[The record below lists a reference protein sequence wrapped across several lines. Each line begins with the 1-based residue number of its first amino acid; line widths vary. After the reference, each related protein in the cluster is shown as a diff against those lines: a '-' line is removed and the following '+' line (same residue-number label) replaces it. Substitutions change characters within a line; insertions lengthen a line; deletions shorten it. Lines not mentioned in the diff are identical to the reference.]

1 MKGSDLDNLLD
12 DTSVPNAEPT
22 PDAPVEA
29 APEPQGET
37 GDTQS
42 AAPPADANVRQ
53 QPENGYVPVKA
64 VADERRK
71 RQELEKRLAEFEQ
84 RFAQLSQP
92 QQPAPEP
99 PSWELEPAQAAQY
112 LQQQFAHQVWETKV
126 SLSEEVMREKYGDYD
141 DVSATFAEAARRD
154 PSLLNRL
161 YAAPN
166 PARFAYQEGKKLK
179 TLAEIGDDPDAYE
192 RKILEKYGYT
202 PGQQQTSA
210 PPREAPRTAQS
221 VPRSLAR
228 DVSQQPRNN
237 RGQFDGPASLDDLL
251 G

>member
-12 DTSVPNAEPT
+12 DTSVPDAQPT
-22 PDAPVEA
+22 PEAPAEA
-29 APEPQGET
+29 SASEPQET
-37 GDTQS
+37 GEKQS
-42 AAPPADANVRQ
+42 AAPPTDATARQ
-53 QPENGYVPVKA
+53 QPESGYVPVKA

-99 PSWELEPAQAAQY
+99 PSWDLEPAQAAKYQEQKY
-112 LQQQFAHQVWETKV
+112 AHKLWETTV
-126 SLSEEVMREKYGDYD
+126 MLSEEVMRSQYPDYD
-141 DVSATFAEAARRD
+141 EVSAVFAEAAQRD
-154 PSLLNRL
+154 PSLMNRL

-166 PARFAYQEGKKLK
+166 PARLAYQEGKILR
-179 TLAEIGDDPDAYE
+179 LVAEIGDNPEAYE
-192 RKILEKYGYT
+192 RKILEKYGFT
-202 PGQQQTSA
+202 PGQQASA
-210 PPREAPRTAQS
+210 PPREAPRAPAQS

-228 DVSQQPRNN
+228 DVSQQPRNS